1 MSSGHQEHAATKEL
15 GEALNIAELS
25 GGKPRTAVTTR
36 KQGAGR
42 EGDGV
47 GARRGRFLCEV
58 RKPGFTVTLILG
70 KVSPC
75 FNAARDRAV
84 GYLLVVPEGGQQS
97 QRSPRPYGTGQISYF
112 RGDIS
117 VGFSSVF
124 VLPLCVLCSADSS

>member
-15 GEALNIAELS
+15 GKAVNIAELS
-25 GGKPRTAVTTR
+25 GGNPELLLPL
-36 KQGAGR
+36 GNR
-42 EGDGV
+42 ERGV
-47 GARRGRFLCEV
+47 RARRGRILCEV

-70 KVSPC
+70 KASPC

>member
-1 MSSGHQEHAATKEL
+1 MSSGHQEHAATEEL
-15 GEALNIAELS
+15 EKAVNIAELS
-25 GGKPRTAVTTR
+25 GGNPELLLPL
-36 KQGAGR
+36 GNR
-42 EGDGV
+42 ERGV
-47 GARRGRFLCEV
+47 GARRGRILCEV

-84 GYLLVVPEGGQQS
+84 GYLLVVPAGRQQS

-124 VLPLCVLCSADSS
+124 VLPLCVLCGADSS